1 MTAVD
6 DDTET
11 TRTTEGDLTP
21 ETETETEAPTRRRRR
36 WLTVA
41 AVLALGIAAVVFVV
55 WRGVGNGADSAPTAA
70 TEAQAVTTA
79 QVVRDDLVV
88 TAEFSGTLAY
98 SNARSLEAGRSGVVT
113 AVPEAGALINQGEA
127 LYSVDMEPVILLSGD
142 MPAYRALD
150 TDASSG
156 DDVVQLQQA
165 LVDLGYADGLEVDGE
180 FGTGTAS
187 AVEAWETALGRAEP
201 DGEVELGDILFMPDA
216 VLVQSADVSVGAQ
229 VQLGTPVVTYTTDVK
244 IVTVDLDAA
253 STDLLPLDA
262 VVEVTLPDDTT
273 LSARVDRIGAE
284 ATSDTDGNTFV
295 PVELAIDDQAAVAA
309 FTTASVTVTVEEFRD
324 PEVLVLPVTALL
336 ALAEGG
342 YAVEVPGASGSELLP
357 VEVGTVTDGRA
368 AVTGDG
374 ITEGLEVVI
383 AE

>member
-6 DDTET
+6 DTET
-11 TRTTEGDLTP
+11 AQATEGDLTP
-21 ETETETEAPTRRRRR
+21 ETESEAPTRRRRR
-36 WLTVA
+36 WLAVG
-41 AVLALGIAAVVFVV
+41 AVLALGIAAVVFVA
-55 WRGVGNGADSAPTAA
+55 WRGVGNGADAAPTAA
-70 TEAQAVTTA
+70 TEAQAATTATA
-79 QVVRDDLVV
+79 QVERDDLVV
-88 TAEFSGTLAY
+88 TEEFSGTLAY
-98 SNARSLEAGRSGVVT
+98 SDARSLEAGRSGVVT
-113 AVPEAGALINQGEA
+113 AVPEAGALINHGEA
-127 LYSVDMEPVILLSGD
+127 LYSVDMEPVILLAGD

-150 TDASSG
+150 TDARGG

-165 LVDLGYADGLEVDGE
+165 LVDLGYADGLQVDGE
-180 FGTGTAS
+180 FGAGTAS
-187 AVEAWETALGRAEP
+187 AVQAWETALGRAEP
-201 DGEVELGDILFMPDA
+201 DGEVELGDVLFMPDA

-324 PEVLVLPVTALL
+324 SDVLVVPVTALL

-342 YAVEVPGASGSELLP
+342 YAVEVAGASGSELLP
-357 VEVGTVTDGRA
+357 VEVGTVTDSRA
-368 AVTGDG
+368 AVTGEG

-383 AE
+383 AQ